1 MITKTTKMKNSDYSN
16 ISCKDGI
23 VSGKALQA
31 NNRRYPVRGAAVRNT
46 ILIAILLLTSVQMGF
61 SQRFAYVD
69 SDYILN
75 NIPDYLA
82 AQEQL
87 DRLAREWQNEIEA
100 SYEEVEALYR
110 SYQNDRILMSEDM
123 RKKRENE
130 IVTREAEAAELQ
142 RKYFGPEGEL
152 FQSQEELIRPIQDR
166 VYKVIEE
173 IATAGNYAV
182 IFDTAN
188 SPTMLYT
195 NPRND
200 LSDDVLKKMGYRN

>member
-1 MITKTTKMKNSDYSN
+1 MKNSDNLKNPLAGLRQSA
-16 ISCKDGI
+16 
-23 VSGKALQA
+23 SGRFRAYRPVIRTLTVIAVFFFITLQT
-31 NNRRYPVRGAAVRNT
+31 G
-46 ILIAILLLTSVQMGF
+46 L

-69 SDYILN
+69 SDYILS
-75 NIPDYLA
+75 NIPDYKA

-87 DRLAREWQNEIEA
+87 DRLTQEWQNEIEVR
-100 SYEEVEALYR
+100 YEEVETLYR
-110 SYQNDRILMSEDM
+110 NFQNDRVLMSEEM
-123 RKKRENE
+123 RKKREDE
-130 IVTREAEAAELQ
+130 IVTKEAAAADLQ

-166 VYKVIEE
+166 IYNAVEKM
-173 IATAGNYAV
+173 ATDGNYVV

-200 LSDDVLKKMGYRN
+200 LSDEVLKIMGYGN

>member
-1 MITKTTKMKNSDYSN
+1 MYNSDYSD
-16 ISCKDGI
+16 ISRKEGI
-23 VSGKALQA
+23 VYCKSMQA
-31 NNRRYPVRGAAVRNT
+31 EGRRYRIKGGAVRNT
-46 ILIAILLLTSVQMGF
+46 ILIAILLLTSVQIGF

-87 DRLAREWQNEIEA
+87 DKLATEWQKEIEA
-100 SYEEVEALYR
+100 RYEEVEALYR

-130 IVTREAEAAELQ
+130 IVNMEAAAAELQ

-152 FQSQEELIRPIQDR
+152 FQNQEELIRPIQDR
-166 VYKVIEE
+166 IYKVIESM
-173 IATAGNYAV
+173 ANDGNYAV

-200 LSDDVLKKMGYRN
+200 LSDDVLKQMGYRN

>member
-1 MITKTTKMKNSDYSN
+1 MITKSTKMKNSEYSN

-23 VSGKALQA
+23 VCGKAFQA
-31 NNRRYPVRGAAVRNT
+31 NDLRYPIRGAAIRFT
-46 ILIAILLLTSVQMGF
+46 TLIAILLFTSLQAALA
-61 SQRFAYVD
+61 QRFAYVD

-87 DRLAREWQNEIEA
+87 DRLAQEWQKEIES

-110 SYQNDRILMSEDM
+110 SYQNDRILMSDDM
-123 RKKRENE
+123 RKKREDE

-142 RKYFGPEGEL
+142 RKYFGSEGEF
-152 FQSQEELIRPIQDR
+152 FQSQEELISPIQDR

-173 IATAGNYAV
+173 IAIAGNYAV

-200 LSDDVLKKMGYRN
+200 LSDEVLKQMGYRN

>member
-1 MITKTTKMKNSDYSN
+1 MYNSDYSD
-16 ISCKDGI
+16 ISRKEGI
-23 VSGKALQA
+23 VYGKSMQA
-31 NNRRYPVRGAAVRNT
+31 EGRRYRIKGSAVRNT

-87 DRLAREWQNEIEA
+87 DKLATEWQKEIEA
-100 SYEEVEALYR
+100 RYEEVEALYR

-130 IVTREAEAAELQ
+130 IVNMEAAAAELQ

-152 FQSQEELIRPIQDR
+152 SQNQEELIRPIQDR
-166 VYKVIEE
+166 VYKVIEKM
-173 IATAGNYAV
+173 ATDGNYAV

-200 LSDDVLKKMGYRN
+200 LSDDVLKQMGYRN

>member
-1 MITKTTKMKNSDYSN
+1 MKNSDNFKKNTHAGLIRAAGGRLRFYRP
-16 ISCKDGI
+16 
-23 VSGKALQA
+23 A
-31 NNRRYPVRGAAVRNT
+31 VRTAAV
-46 ILIAILLLTSVQMGF
+46 IAVLFFITFQTAF

-69 SDYILN
+69 SDYILS
-75 NIPDYLA
+75 NIPDYRA

-87 DRLAREWQNEIEA
+87 DRLTQEWQKEVEA

-110 SYQNDRILMSEDM
+110 NFQNDRVLMSEEM
-123 RKKRENE
+123 RRKREDE
-130 IVTREAEAAELQ
+130 IVTKEAAAADLQ

-166 VYKVIEE
+166 IYNAVEKM
-173 IATAGNYAV
+173 AADGNYAV

-200 LSDDVLKKMGYRN
+200 LSDDVLKIMGYRN

>member
-1 MITKTTKMKNSDYSN
+1 MYNSDHSN
-16 ISCKDGI
+16 ISREEGI
-23 VSGKALQA
+23 VYVKSMQA
-31 NNRRYPVRGAAVRNT
+31 KGRRYLIKGSAVRNT

-87 DRLAREWQNEIEA
+87 DKLATEWQKEIEA
-100 SYEEVEALYR
+100 RYEEVEALYR

-130 IVTREAEAAELQ
+130 IVNMEAAAAELQ

-152 FQSQEELIRPIQDR
+152 FQNQEELIRPIQDR
-166 VYKVIEE
+166 VYKVIEKMANE
-173 IATAGNYAV
+173 GNYAV

-188 SPTMLYT
+188 SATMLYT

-200 LSDDVLKKMGYRN
+200 LSDDVLKQMGYRN

>member
-1 MITKTTKMKNSDYSN
+1 MYNSDYSN
-16 ISCKDGI
+16 ISREEGI
-23 VSGKALQA
+23 VYGKSMQA
-31 NNRRYPVRGAAVRNT
+31 KGRRYQLKGAAVRNT

-87 DRLAREWQNEIEA
+87 DKLATEWQKEIEA
-100 SYEEVEALYR
+100 RYEEVEALYR

-130 IVTREAEAAELQ
+130 IVNMEAAAAELQ

-152 FQSQEELIRPIQDR
+152 FQNQEELIRPIQDR
-166 VYKVIEE
+166 IYKVIEKMANE
-173 IATAGNYAV
+173 GNYAV

-200 LSDDVLKKMGYRN
+200 LSDDVLKQMGYRN

>member
-1 MITKTTKMKNSDYSN
+1 MYNSDYSN
-16 ISCKDGI
+16 ISREEGI
-23 VSGKALQA
+23 VYGKSMQA
-31 NNRRYPVRGAAVRNT
+31 KGSRYLMKGAAVRNI

-87 DRLAREWQNEIEA
+87 DKLATEWQKEIEA
-100 SYEEVEALYR
+100 RYEEVEALYR

-130 IVTREAEAAELQ
+130 IVNMEAAAAELQ

-152 FQSQEELIRPIQDR
+152 FQNQEELIRPIQDR
-166 VYKVIEE
+166 VYKVIEKMANE
-173 IATAGNYAV
+173 GNYAV

-200 LSDDVLKKMGYRN
+200 LSDDVLKQMGYRN